1 MRCRSIFFL
10 IVIFF
15 GSSVSAQHVQ
25 LINDKGEIG
34 AFAGNSK
41 YFGDIYSDIKDFNIN
56 YGFFYKRQF
65 NGYIGIRLN
74 YEKINLSADDKKST
88 NQYDLARDYFFK
100 RDFHEI
106 SILSELYFNRFIT
119 DRKDFK
125 FSPYLGFGVGYLIKG
140 NIDDPKSRA
149 ATNRIATMPIN
160 LGFKW
165 NVYKQISLFGEF
177 KYRFTTSDYVEHIA
191 DNLEDT
197 YQGSKSGKDE
207 IFSSSIGLSY
217 NFRKVYGPEKFKKK
231 KTSKNDI
238 EDHSPKKKSKLLF
251 FIPFKRK

>member
-15 GSSVSAQHVQ
+15 GSSVSAQHLQ

-88 NQYDLARDYFFK
+88 FAVGL
-100 RDFHEI
+100 I
-106 SILSELYFNRFIT
+106 IT
-119 DRKDFK
+119 GGIGK
-125 FSPYLGFGVGYLIKG
+125 FSIIK
-140 NIDDPKSRA
+140 S
-149 ATNRIATMPIN
+149 
-160 LGFKW
+160 
-165 NVYKQISLFGEF
+165 
-177 KYRFTTSDYVEHIA
+177 
-191 DNLEDT
+191 
-197 YQGSKSGKDE
+197 SG
-207 IFSSSIGLSY
+207 L
-217 NFRKVYGPEKFKKK
+217 
-231 KTSKNDI
+231 
-238 EDHSPKKKSKLLF
+238 
-251 FIPFKRK
+251 